1 MKQWMA
7 LLACAAL
14 CGQAQAQWSDDFNR
28 ADGPIGGS
36 WSVVTGTWA
45 VSGNKGAH
53 TSSSPN
59 EIAAHTTATGAY
71 DQYTVT
77 LDVFCQNLGSQFSG
91 VLIGYGGTDTIQ
103 VKIQDQVTT
112 TNGFSNIGIYHRT
125 SATGWAAWTGVGT
138 GFGTLTAPFDSGRMT
153 VTFPNPDLIQVEI
166 DTNFDGI
173 ADQVYTKDGV
183 LSIAPNLGTGYGLIA
198 WGTTA
203 LFDNWTVGGGITPPP
218 VVYCT
223 AGTTTNGCAASITA
237 SANPSVTAANA
248 CNISVANVEGQK
260 SGLIFYSVT
269 GQQAQAWNATSFLC
283 VKAPTQRT
291 STQTSGGT
299 VNACDGSLSLDWNA
313 FQAANPTAL
322 GNPWSVGNQAQL
334 QAWFRDP
341 PAGKATNLSDAV
353 ELTYVP

>member
-28 ADGPIGGS
+28 ADGPLGPD
-36 WSVVTGTWA
+36 WTVVTGTWA
-45 VSGNKGAH
+45 VTSNQGAH
-53 TSSSPN
+53 TSASPN
-59 EIAAHTTATGAY
+59 EIAVHNTATGTY

-77 LDVFCQNLGSQFSG
+77 LDVFAQNLGSQFSG

-103 VKIQDQVTT
+103 VKIQDQDTIA
-112 TNGFSNIGIYHRT
+112 GFSNIGIYHRT
-125 SATGWAAWTGVGT
+125 SATGWGAWTGVGT
-138 GFGTLTAPFDSGRMT
+138 GFTALIAPFNSARMT
-153 VTFPNPDLIQVEI
+153 VTFP
-166 DTNFDGI
+166 DTNTIKVELDTDFNGTP
-173 ADQVYTKDGV
+173 DQTYTKDNV
-183 LSIAPNLGTGYGLIA
+183 LSIAPNLGTGYGLMG

-203 LFDNWTVGGGITPPP
+203 LFDNWTVGGGITPQP

-223 AGTTTNGCAASITA
+223 SGTTTNGCAASITA
-237 SANPSVTAANA
+237 SANPSVSAANA
-248 CNISVANVEGQK
+248 CNIAVANVEGQK
-260 SGLIFYSVT
+260 SGLIFYSIN

-291 STQTSGGT
+291 TTQSSGGT
-299 VNACDGSLSLDWNA
+299 VGGCDGSLALDWNA
-313 FQAANPTAL
+313 FQAANPSAL
-322 GNPWSVGNQAQL
+322 GNPWSVGNKAQL

-341 PAGKATNLSDAV
+341 PAGKATNLSDGV